1 MAAAKHIEL
10 PAVVVPPHLWMR
22 SARPTPGKILQAV
35 LPGILI
41 MAGVLASRTALQ
53 FSLILGGVGL
63 YLLLPA
69 LILGRLEKIG
79 REVLAADRK
88 TAEELL
94 RTLRV
99 RPIVNFFAPHA
110 WLTLQEGILSL
121 KVGDGRFAAKN
132 FAETAVLVRQPDA
145 VMLISAQAHALVL
158 AGERTDARELLQ
170 RLARENLISPRDQL
184 DLGIV
189 LLLDTKKN
197 RQAQTYI
204 ENARKTIGDHP
215 RVLAALALALQK
227 AERIDEASEMLEQVQ
242 VMVTKE
248 TEVDPIVED
257 LTKRLSKAL
266 QSYFEAQL
274 RKERRSRSRR
284 TTIVVSSDLA
294 ASEIVS
300 GEIGAGAVD
309 QSSID
314 NPTTGFKPAEPAP
327 SVVAAKTVDEQLTS
341 AERRML
347 NIPDTR
353 TRREPTSNSPVP
365 RSREQSLSGPNISFE
380 ESAAHPT
387 AEKKTAKSDAKK
399 STAPDIK
406 IEDSP
411 PARGGDGVP
420 SGPLVDSLLTALFD
434 EPEAPPGSGA
444 SSPAL
449 INPAIV
455 SVPAVSSGLS
465 AASLPP
471 PEAAP
476 PPPEKPEAD
485 VPVFRRRQTLTA
497 IPVASDRSS
506 STPTANPNNPSSSF
520 PFPGVGAAGL
530 PTRATRHEGNP
541 IPGTVGAPR
550 STTPVFKAPN
560 LGKNEDDKH

>member
-41 MAGVLASRTALQ
+41 IAGFFASRTALRIA
-53 FSLILGGVGL
+53 LMMGGLGL

-79 REVLAADRK
+79 REVQAADRK
-88 TAEELL
+88 TAGELL
-94 RTLRV
+94 RTLRM
-99 RPIVNFFAPHA
+99 RPLVQFFAPHA

-121 KVGDGRFAAKN
+121 KVGDGRVAAVN
-132 FAETAVLVRQPDA
+132 FAETARLVRQPDA

-158 AGERTDARELLQ
+158 AGDRTEARELLQ

-184 DLGIV
+184 DLGVV
-189 LLLDTKKN
+189 LLLDSKKN

-204 ENARKTIGDHP
+204 ENARKTLGDHP

-242 VMVTKE
+242 VMITKGLE
-248 TEVDPIVED
+248 LDPITDD
-257 LTKRLSKAL
+257 LTKRLGKAL
-266 QSYFEAQL
+266 QGYFEAQL
-274 RKERRSRSRR
+274 RKERRNRSRR

-300 GEIGAGAVD
+300 GEIGAGSAAD
-309 QSSID
+309 QANID
-314 NPTTGFKPAEPAP
+314 NPTTSFKPAEPAP
-327 SVVAAKTVDEQLTS
+327 SIISSRSVDEQLTS
-341 AERRML
+341 AERKML

-353 TRREPTSNSPVP
+353 ARREPTS
-365 RSREQSLSGPNISFE
+365 SRPDSNRQRDQSLSGPNISFD
-380 ESAAHPT
+380 ESG
-387 AEKKTAKSDAKK
+387 SDAPNPKK
-399 STAPDIK
+399 SSEVPDIA
-406 IEDSP
+406 IEETP
-411 PARGGDGVP
+411 PARSGPVPEVP
-420 SGPLVDSLLTALFD
+420 SGPLVESLLTALFD
-434 EPEAPPGSGA
+434 EPEKPATPMTGAGTPG
-444 SSPAL
+444 L
-449 INPAIV
+449 INPAV
-455 SVPAVSSGLS
+455 SVPVSTGLS
-465 AASLPP
+465 ASALPP
-471 PEAAP
+471 PEAP
-476 PPPEKPEAD
+476 PPPPDKPEAD

-497 IPVASDRSS
+497 IPVASDKSAS
-506 STPTANPNNPSSSF
+506 APTANPNA
-520 PFPGVGAAGL
+520 PFPIGGGTGAGL

-550 STTPVFKAPN
+550 ATTPVFKAPN
-560 LGKNEDDKH
+560 LGKNEDDKR